1 MEQPTADQCVA
12 LHIILNFSIKHSGVL
27 VVALKV
33 AVDKLEDLVI
43 FTLIEPR
50 VSLVLEALQV
60 VEFERCHTVVVFHH
74 AFNFLCEAVLI
85 VFQGVS
91 KIRDLVPNR
100 LEEHLVQLS
109 NNFSSLL
116 FFFAFSYAWWD
127 GQRVDRGEPLQ
138 IRMLQTSRI

>member
-1 MEQPTADQCVA
+1 MKQLTADQCVS

-27 VVALKV
+27 VVGLKV
-33 AVDKLEDLVI
+33 TVDKFEDLVI
-43 FTLIEPR
+43 VALIET
-50 VSLVLEALQV
+50 LVRHALEALQV
-60 VEFERCHTVVVFHH
+60 VEFERCHTVVVFRY

-109 NNFSSLL
+109 NNFSSLI
-116 FFFAFSYAWWD
+116 FFFASPYALWD
-127 GQRVDRGEPLQ
+127 GQRVYRREPLQ
-138 IRMLQTSRI
+138 IRMLPISKI

>member
-1 MEQPTADQCVA
+1 MED
-12 LHIILNFSIKHSGVL
+12 SGVL

-33 AVDKLEDLVI
+33 ALDKFEDLVI
-43 FTLIEPR
+43 FALI
-50 VSLVLEALQV
+50 VALVRHVVEALQV
-60 VEFERCHTVVVFHH
+60 VEFERCHTVVVFRY

-116 FFFAFSYAWWD
+116 FFFAFSYALWD
-127 GQRVDRGEPLQ
+127 GQRVYRG
-138 IRMLQTSRI
+138 